1 MFIRSSDIC
10 FTHPNQGKH
19 HAYRKSR
26 SRQSP
31 AEPDQPHPDHDRP
44 SATDGLRHQVHR
56 SGGAAYNAA
65 LAAKAAKEFKVATI
79 LTTVAEK
86 SFSGPIFEEIKNVF
100 PDEHIIDR
108 TTMNTW
114 EDGRIAEVVNA
125 RRTASCWPA
134 CGLRC
139 ASSVRP
145 SRRWN
150 RVLEAGDRRCLR
162 RRV

>member
-1 MFIRSSDIC
+1 LIFASPTPTKENIMPIAKAEA
-10 FTHPNQGKH
+10 GKALLNPTNH
-19 HAYRKSR
+19 TLIMIDHQPQMAFATKSID
-26 SRQSP
+26 P
-31 AEPDQPHPDHDRP
+31 VA
-44 SATDGLRHQVHR
+44 LRTTL
-56 SGGAAYNAA
+56 

-150 RVLEAGDRRCLR
+150 RASRSR
-162 RRV
+162 